1 MTDEPSD
8 IRPAENRILAS
19 PPLRFALLVFGWL
32 MFAIGIISVPVP
44 LFPSTIFLLAAVW
57 AFSLSSQRFRAWIL
71 KRPWLGTPLRAWQ
84 QYRALLRY
92 GMAFAMATM
101 VVSLAVVA
109 LDVTHSWMAAVAV
122 AVILFPVAWYILRRP
137 DSKNNT

>member
-57 AFSLSSQRFRAWIL
+57 AFSLSSLRFRAWIL
-71 KRPWLGTPLRAWQ
+71 KRPWLGTTLRAWR
-84 QYRALLRY
+84 QYRAFLRY
-92 GMAFAMATM
+92 GMALAIATM
-101 VVSLAVVA
+101 VASLAVVA
-109 LDVTHSWMAAVAV
+109 LDVTHSWMAPIAV
-122 AVILFPVAWYILRRP
+122 AVILAPAAWYILRRP
-137 DSKNNT
+137 DSRKE